1 MKMLSKFV
9 LAMLCLLWFGP
20 ADATPVAAFD
30 GAPAMAGEGVSPVIR
45 LAQNKIWVQFFE
57 RNRRRDGRNQ
67 RRQNRQR
74 RKKNDFIPLRSK
86 RGEKQLRMREGRPR
100 ERRRNPKERQQQ
112 DTAREA
118 VRRGDILPLG
128 GIIESAQ
135 SRCPGKF
142 LGAELQ
148 RGRGGYSYRV
158 RILRPSGRR
167 VGLTVD
173 AKSGA
178 VVGGGC
184 R

>member
-1 MKMLSKFV
+1 MKTLSKCI
-9 LAMLCLLWFGP
+9 LGMLCMLWFDTV
-20 ADATPVAAFD
+20 DATPVAGFSA
-30 GAPAMAGEGVSPVIR
+30 APAAPETSIGPEIR
-45 LAQNKIWVQFFE
+45 VTQNKTWVQFFE
-57 RNRRRDGRNQ
+57 RNRRRNGGNQ

-74 RKKNDFIPLRSK
+74 RNNNNVIPLRT
-86 RGEKQLRMREGRPR
+86 GPGGKQLRMRELRPQ
-100 ERRRNPKERQQQ
+100 ERNHNKRQEQ

-142 LGAELQ
+142 LGAKLQ

-173 AKSGA
+173 AKTGA

>member
-1 MKMLSKFV
+1 MKTLSKCI
-9 LAMLCLLWFGP
+9 LGMLCMLWFDTV
-20 ADATPVAAFD
+20 DATPVAGFSP
-30 GAPAMAGEGVSPVIR
+30 APAAPEASIGPEIR
-45 LAQNKIWVQFFE
+45 VTQNKTLVQFFE
-57 RNRRRDGRNQ
+57 RNPRRNGGNQ

-74 RKKNDFIPLRSK
+74 RNNNNVIPLRT
-86 RGEKQLRMREGRPR
+86 GPGGKQLHMRELRPQ
-100 ERRRNPKERQQQ
+100 EQ

-142 LGAELQ
+142 LGAKLQ

-173 AKSGA
+173 AKTGA